1 MTAYAIEEG
10 LGLLRRRGAV
20 SAVLA
25 LSLAVPMSLAGFTI
39 SLGLWARPLVAL
51 ERQTTVVR
59 ILLHPRMD
67 AGQRQDWLAEQARLH
82 QSWHLTEVD
91 QETLEERLKV
101 WFPYLEDLLEGEH
114 PVELPT
120 LVEVEAGDPEEVTAL
135 GEGPAVI
142 AVGPTSSVD
151 RVLGLIARRVG
162 WLLGGISAVLLA
174 SAFLL
179 AATWI
184 HLEVYRHA
192 DEITIMRLV
201 GATEGAIR
209 SPFLVA
215 ALIPGICAG
224 LAASVGAWYL
234 VRMVAAVVEA
244 MGLLP
249 PAFPVWLP
257 AAEIGVGMI
266 LPVAAAAV
274 TMARHARAGNSE

>member
-1 MTAYAIEEG
+1 MTAHALEEA
-10 LGLLRRRGAV
+10 LALLRRRGAI

-25 LSLAVPMSLAGFTI
+25 LSLVVPMSLAGFTI

-59 ILLHPRMD
+59 VLLHPRMD
-67 AGQRQDWLAEQARLH
+67 TVQRQDWLAEQVRLH
-82 QSWHLTEVD
+82 PGWRLTEVR
-91 QETLEERLKV
+91 QEALKERLKL
-101 WFPYLEDLLEGEH
+101 WFPYLEDLLEGEN

-120 LVEVEAGDPEEVTAL
+120 LVEVEAEDHEEVSAL
-135 GEGPAVI
+135 TKGPAVI

-151 RVLGLIARRVG
+151 QILGLIARRLG
-162 WLLGGISAVLLA
+162 WLLGGISIVLLA
-174 SAFLL
+174 SASLL

-209 SPFLVA
+209 SPFLIA

-224 LAASVGAWYL
+224 VGASVGAWYL
-234 VRMVAAVVEA
+234 VHSVGSLVES
-244 MGLLP
+244 MGLTP
-249 PAFPVWLP
+249 PAYPTWLP
-257 AAEIGVGMI
+257 AAEIAVGMI
-266 LPVAAAAV
+266 LPVAAAIV
-274 TMARHARAGNSE
+274 TMARHAKLEEAE

>member
-1 MTAYAIEEG
+1 MTIHAVEEG
-10 LGLLRRRGAV
+10 LALLRRRGAV
-20 SAVLA
+20 SAILA

-39 SLGLWARPLVAL
+39 SLGLWAQPLVAL

-59 ILLHPRMD
+59 VLLHPRMD
-67 AGQRQDWLAEQARLH
+67 AVQRQDWLTEQAERH
-82 QSWHLTEVD
+82 QGWRLTEVG

-120 LVEVEAGDPEEVTAL
+120 LVEIEAEDPEEVTILA
-135 GEGPAVI
+135 EGPAVI

-151 RVLGLIARRVG
+151 RVLGLTARRLT
-162 WLLGGISAVLLA
+162 WLMGGISVVLLA

-224 LAASVGAWYL
+224 VAASVGAWYM
-234 VRMVAAVVEA
+234 VRMVATVVA
-244 MGLLP
+244 AIGLTP
-249 PAFPVWLP
+249 PVCPVWLP
-257 AAEIGVGMI
+257 AAEIGVGMF
-266 LPVAAAAV
+266 LPVAAALL
-274 TMARHARAGNSE
+274 TMARHARAGDSE

>member
-1 MTAYAIEEG
+1 MTARALEEG
-10 LGLLRRRGAV
+10 LALLRRRGAV

-59 ILLHPRMD
+59 VLLHPRMD
-67 AGQRQDWLAEQARLH
+67 AAQRQDWRADQARLH
-82 QSWHLTEVD
+82 PDWRLTEVD
-91 QETLEERLKV
+91 KATLEERLKV
-101 WFPYLEDLLEGEH
+101 WFPYLQDLLEGEN

-120 LVEVEAGDPEEVTAL
+120 LVEVEAGDPEQVTAL

-151 RVLGLIARRVG
+151 RILGLMARRVG
-162 WLLGGISAVLLA
+162 WLLGGISAVLMA

-224 LAASVGAWYL
+224 LAASGGAWYL
-234 VRMVAAVVEA
+234 VHLVASLVDA
-244 MGLLP
+244 MGLTP
-249 PAFPVWLP
+249 PAYPVWLP
-257 AAEIGVGMI
+257 AAEIAVGMI
-266 LPVAAAAV
+266 LPVAAAVV
-274 TMARHARAGNSE
+274 TMARHARADDTE

>member
-1 MTAYAIEEG
+1 MTAHALEEA
-10 LGLLRRRGAV
+10 LALLRRRGPI

-51 ERQTTVVR
+51 EHQTTVVR
-59 ILLHPRMD
+59 VLLHPRMD
-67 AGQRQDWLAEQARLH
+67 TVQRTDWSAEQARIH
-82 QSWHLTEVD
+82 PDWRLTEVN

-101 WFPYLEDLLEGEH
+101 WFPYLEDLLEGEN

-120 LVEVEAGDPEEVTAL
+120 LVEVEAGDPEEVTSL
-135 GEGPAVI
+135 SEGPAVI

-151 RVLGLIARRVG
+151 RMLGLTARRAG

-224 LAASVGAWYL
+224 LVASVGAWYL
-234 VRMVAAVVEA
+234 VALVGSLVEA
-244 MGLLP
+244 MGLNP
-249 PAFPVWLP
+249 PVYPAWLP
-257 AAEIGVGMI
+257 AAEIAVGMI
-266 LPVAAAAV
+266 LPVAAAMV
-274 TMARHARAGNSE
+274 TMARHARVGETD

>member
-1 MTAYAIEEG
+1 MTAHALEEA
-10 LGLLRRRGAV
+10 LALLRRRGPV

-51 ERQTTVVR
+51 EHQTTVVR
-59 ILLHPRMD
+59 VLLHPRMD
-67 AGQRQDWLAEQARLH
+67 TVQRQDWRAEQARLH
-82 QSWHLTEVD
+82 PDWRLTEVRR
-91 QETLEERLKV
+91 ETLEERLKL
-101 WFPYLEDLLEGEH
+101 WFPYLEDLLDGEN

-120 LVEVEAGDPEEVTAL
+120 LVEVEAGNPEEVTAL
-135 GEGPAVI
+135 SEGPTVI

-151 RVLGLIARRVG
+151 RMLGLTARKAA

-234 VRMVAAVVEA
+234 VALIGTLVEA
-244 MGLLP
+244 MGLTAP
-249 PAFPVWLP
+249 QYPTWMPV
-257 AAEIGVGMI
+257 AEVAVGMV
-266 LPVAAAAV
+266 LPVAAAVV
-274 TMARHARAGNSE
+274 TMARHARAGETE

>member
-1 MTAYAIEEG
+1 MTAHALEEA
-10 LGLLRRRGAV
+10 LALLRRRGAV

-51 ERQTTVVR
+51 ERQTAVVR
-59 ILLHPRMD
+59 VLLHPQMD
-67 AGQRQDWLAEQARLH
+67 AEQRQDWLAKQARIH
-82 QSWHLTEVD
+82 PGWHLTEVK
-91 QETLEERLKV
+91 QETLEERLKL
-101 WFPYLEDLLEGEH
+101 WFPYLEDLLAGEN

-120 LVEVEAGDPEEVTAL
+120 LVEVEAGDPEEVSAL
-135 GEGPAVI
+135 AKGPAVI

-151 RVLGLIARRVG
+151 RILGLMARRAG
-162 WLLGGISAVLLA
+162 WILSGISVVLLA

-179 AATWI
+179 AGTWI

-209 SPFLVA
+209 SPFLIA

-234 VRMVAAVVEA
+234 VALVGTLVEA
-244 MGLLP
+244 MGLTP
-249 PAFPVWLP
+249 PVCPPWLP
-257 AAEIGVGMI
+257 AAEIAVGMI
-266 LPVAAAAV
+266 LPAAAAVV
-274 TMARHARAGNSE
+274 TMARHARAGETE

>member
-1 MTAYAIEEG
+1 MTAHALEEA
-10 LGLLRRRGAV
+10 LALLRRRGPV

-51 ERQTTVVR
+51 EHQTTVVR
-59 ILLHPRMD
+59 VLLHPRMD
-67 AGQRQDWLAEQARLH
+67 AVQRQDWRAEQARLH
-82 QSWHLTEVD
+82 PGWHLTEVRR
-91 QETLEERLKV
+91 ETLEERLKL
-101 WFPYLEDLLEGEH
+101 WFPYLEDLLEGEN

-120 LVEVEAGDPEEVTAL
+120 LVEVEAGNPEEVTAL
-135 GEGPAVI
+135 SEGPAVI

-151 RVLGLIARRVG
+151 RMLGLTARKAA

-234 VRMVAAVVEA
+234 VALIGTLVEA
-244 MGLLP
+244 MGLTAP
-249 PAFPVWLP
+249 QYPTWMPV
-257 AAEIGVGMI
+257 AEVAVGMV
-266 LPVAAAAV
+266 LPVAAAVV
-274 TMARHARAGNSE
+274 TMARHARAGETE